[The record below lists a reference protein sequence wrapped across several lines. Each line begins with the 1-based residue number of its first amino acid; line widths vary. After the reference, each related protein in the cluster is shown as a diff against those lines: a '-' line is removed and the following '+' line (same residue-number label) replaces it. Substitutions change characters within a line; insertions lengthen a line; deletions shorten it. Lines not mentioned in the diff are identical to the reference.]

1 MLLSAHAES
10 SADAANRALAHFRQ
24 QQAPGDSRRLRP
36 DSRPS
41 GRLFS
46 TYNVRD
52 ALLRLVAI
60 AEDFSLARLLEV
72 GESKLPEGDFARLLW
87 EAELKR
93 SADTWDQRNALWTRY
108 LGVSFGA
115 FERHEALTG
124 FIDARN
130 AISHGLGDLTRKQL
144 RSRDTIV
151 ERLRKAGI
159 TVRGDSLAIGERHV
173 EECAAVV
180 RAYIVW
186 LDGNHSTGKGVART
200 PASH

>member
-1 MLLSAHAES
+1 VLLSAQAES

-24 QQAPGDSRRLRP
+24 QQAHGDSRRVRP
-36 DSRPS
+36 TSRAS
-41 GRLFS
+41 ESLFS
-46 TYNVRD
+46 TYNARD

-60 AEDFSLARLLEV
+60 GEDFSLARLVEV

-87 EAELKR
+87 EAELNR
-93 SADTWDQRNALWTRY
+93 STDTWDQRNKLWKTY

-115 FERHEALTG
+115 FERHEALNG

-130 AISHGLGDLTRKQL
+130 AISHGLGDLTRRQL

-159 TVRGDSLAIGERHV
+159 TVRGNSLAIGERN
-173 EECAAVV
+173 VV
-180 RAYIVW
+180 ASRAP
-186 LDGNHSTGKGVART
+186 GKLAQT
-200 PASH
+200 